1 MVILMKFFFKK
12 NHTYEVVMWH
22 SLYLVFLMYSNCYA
36 ALPVMVETVSR
47 KILEHITDQCL
58 VCCDVGIPCS
68 ARQDC
73 SDPSSLIFPFQVCI
87 CQ

>member
-1 MVILMKFFFKK
+1 MIVVNF
-12 NHTYEVVMWH
+12 EVMLH
-22 SLYLVFLMYSNCYA
+22 SLLNLVFLIHSKCYA